1 MLRGWLATLL
11 FILTLISGHA
21 AAGALRV
28 GLLSAAP
35 PFLVIDRPPGI
46 LDDEL
51 SILFSNTTLPNVQRF
66 STTASALDA
75 LNQHRIDVLIA
86 AKRPAAGLVSSEPML
101 TFPLASLSIKEGR
114 GGTLCFPELPSEVTS
129 RCAVAGSASPGENVR
144 QLVAGKAREF
154 IAPEFILRNWL
165 THSPATTL
173 TLTRLDDTPP
183 LHFRA
188 WALPEQAST
197 LEIFNERIH
206 AVNPE
211 DAEWLEQKWLL
222 PDGSVFDARHSPV
235 QEDAPKIALHVLLPA
250 ISPPLVTL
258 ASDGHIQGVWR
269 DLLLNLFPPS
279 LFNLTFS
286 LDAPPVQYAHDTL
299 RIVASA
305 TPPSRN
311 AITFDSLSWALLS
324 HDMSPLSG
332 ALSALQH
339 KRIAV
344 MRISPL
350 VTLLRQALPADNL
363 VLVDSLDQGF
373 ELLKAGGADGL
384 AGDAFILHHLLR
396 QRNAS
401 NLSLTPLALP
411 EVPLWFVP
419 NISDPRDAR
428 RVNAVLASVTQADIY
443 ASLNLSLAEQTSASA
458 PVRSLWLVMLAVVAI
473 CAALIALLTF
483 SAAQSQ
489 RRLRERDTAELHNA
503 LSLWQTLM
511 NNVPVPLF
519 VCDPAGRLTRY
530 NDTFIHSP
538 LLATLPE
545 EGSPFSQLPLGEL
558 AQRFTLPHRL
568 LLLHTAT
575 PLTGETI
582 TEDNTTLYWWLCRYT
597 DTRGRPQGV
606 VGGWVD
612 ITEKAALTAALN
624 QALAQAEQASIE
636 KSNFLARMSHD
647 IRTPLNAM
655 LGLLEMERDK
665 SESLNIAWQAA
676 GSLRD
681 VIGGVLDLSR
691 IEAGELRLEPDAWPL
706 WQTLNASVEI
716 FASSAK
722 AKGLHWRS
730 ELNVP
735 HDGWFLFDKARL
747 NQIIANLVGNAI
759 KYTPQ
764 GEIDFH
770 ARIHGENLQLVIRDT
785 GIGIPDDALPHL
797 GQPWFQ
803 TDSSTPQSSG
813 LGLAICYQLVELMAG
828 ALAIT
833 SEAGKGTQA
842 TVSIPLQATHAVAI
856 ADETPALTPLPRHR
870 VMIVDD
876 FPANLTVLS
885 LQLQK
890 LGQEVISCA
899 NASEALTHL
908 ENEPVD
914 VLITDCQMSV
924 MDGYQL
930 TSLILLRDIAGSI
943 TAPPVILGYTASA
956 LQGEDDRAK
965 HAGMDALLRK
975 PLSLNALHQALA
987 HHHGQHNQ
995 VPDLSELRRLANGQP
1010 EIMVLMRQQM
1020 RDAITLDI
1028 RQLQENTPS
1037 PQMLSQV
1044 AHRLKASWSLF
1055 AMHNATRSC
1064 QAIEILPEMLA
1075 AGVIPPDALPSLTSR
1090 FCARMEAN
1098 LQQLDAAL
1106 KELSDKY

>member
-1 MLRGWLATLL
+1 MHRGWLAIL

-21 AAGALRV
+21 VANVLRV
-28 GLLSAAP
+28 GLLSSAP
-35 PFLVIDRPPGI
+35 PFLVTERPPGI

-51 SILFSNTTLPNVQRF
+51 SILFSNTSLPAVQRF
-66 STTASALDA
+66 SDPAPALDA
-75 LNQHRIDVLIA
+75 LKRHRIDVLIA
-86 AKRPAAGLVSSEPML
+86 AQRPAAGLVSSEPML
-101 TFPLASLSIKEGR
+101 AFPLASLSIKEGR
-114 GGTLCFPELPSEVTS
+114 GGTLCFPELPPEVTS
-129 RCAVAGSASPGENVR
+129 RCSASGTASPGENVR
-144 QLVAGKAREF
+144 QLAAGKAREF

-173 TLTRLDDTPP
+173 TLTPLNDTPP

-188 WALPEQAST
+188 WALPDRADA

-206 AVNPE
+206 AINPE

-222 PDGSVFDARHSPV
+222 PDGSVFDARHSPI
-235 QEDAPKIALHVLLPA
+235 QEDAPKILLHVLLPA
-250 ISPPLVTL
+250 ISPPMVALT
-258 ASDGHIQGVWR
+258 SDGHIQGVWR
-269 DLLLNLFPPS
+269 DLLLNLFPSTLYS
-279 LFNLTFS
+279 LTFNLDT
-286 LDAPPVQYAHDTL
+286 PPLRYAQNTL
-299 RIVASA
+299 RIVASE
-305 TPPSRN
+305 TPPSKD

-324 HDMSPLSG
+324 SDSNSLSG
-332 ALSALQH
+332 ALPQLQH

-350 VTLLRQALPADNL
+350 VTSLRQLLPADNL
-363 VLVDSLDQGF
+363 VLVDSLNQGY
-373 ELLKAGGADGL
+373 ELLKAGGADGV
-384 AGDAFILHHLLR
+384 AGDAFVLHHLLR
-396 QRNAS
+396 QHNAS

-419 NISDPRDAR
+419 DISDPTDAKR
-428 RVNAVLASVTQADIY
+428 INAVLASVTQADIY
-443 ASLNLSLAEQTSASA
+443 ASLNLSRTDQTPVSA

-473 CAALIALLTF
+473 CAALVALLTF

-489 RRLRERDTAELHNA
+489 RRQRERDTAELHNA

-545 EGSPFSQLPLGEL
+545 EGAYFSRLPLGEL

-568 LLLHTAT
+568 SLLHAST
-575 PLTGETI
+575 PLTGETT
-582 TEDNTTLYWWLCRYT
+582 TEDNTTLFWWLCRYT

-676 GSLRD
+676 ESLRD

-691 IEAGELRLEPDAWPL
+691 IEAGELRLEPHPWPL
-706 WQTLNASVEI
+706 WQTLNASAEI
-716 FASSAK
+716 FATSAK
-722 AKGLHWRS
+722 AKGLHWCS

-735 HDGWFLFDKARL
+735 REGWFLFDKARL
-747 NQIIANLVGNAI
+747 NQVIANLSGNAI
-759 KYTPQ
+759 KYTQQ
-764 GEIDFH
+764 GEIVFH
-770 ARIHGENLQLVIRDT
+770 AQLHGEHLRLLIRDT
-785 GIGIPDDALPHL
+785 GMGIPPDALPHL

-813 LGLAICYQLVELMAG
+813 LGLAICYQLVELMG
-828 ALAIT
+828 GTLTIT
-833 SEAGKGTQA
+833 SEVGSGTQVA
-842 TVSIPLQATHAVAI
+842 VNIPLQATSVA
-856 ADETPALTPLPRHR
+856 ATTDETSVFTPLPPRR
-870 VMIVDD
+870 ILVVDD
-876 FPANLTVLS
+876 FPANLTVLT
-885 LQLQK
+885 LQLQE
-890 LGQEVISCA
+890 LGQEVIPCA
-899 NASEALTHL
+899 SASKALASL
-908 ENEPVD
+908 ENEAVD
-914 VLITDCQMSV
+914 ILITDCQMPL

-930 TSLILLRDIAGSI
+930 ASLILLRDIAGTI
-943 TAPPVILGYTASA
+943 TAPAAILGYTASA
-956 LQGEDDRAK
+956 LQGENDRAK
-965 HAGMDALLRK
+965 HAGMDTLLRK
-975 PLSLNALHQALA
+975 PLTLNALHQALA
-987 HHHGQHNQ
+987 HYHSMHRQ

-1010 EIMVLMRQQM
+1010 EIMSLMRQQLH
-1020 RDAITLDI
+1020 DAITRDI
-1028 RQLQENTPS
+1028 RQLQENAPS
-1037 PQMLSQV
+1037 PQTLSQH

-1064 QAIEILPEMLA
+1064 QAIEVLPEMLA
-1075 AGVIPPDALPSLTSR
+1075 AGVITPDLLPALTSR

-1098 LQQLDAAL
+1098 LQQLDTAL

>member
-1 MLRGWLATLL
+1 MRRGWLATL
-11 FILTLISGHA
+11 FILMLISGHA
-21 AAGALRV
+21 AAGTLRV

-51 SILFSNTTLPNVQRF
+51 SILFSNTTLPDVQRF
-66 STTASALDA
+66 SDPATALDA
-75 LNQHRIDVLIA
+75 LKRKRIDVLIA
-86 AKRPAAGLVSSEPML
+86 ARRPAADLVASEPMFA
-101 TFPLASLSIKEGR
+101 FPLASLSIKEGR
-114 GGTLCFPELPSEVTS
+114 GGTLCFPELPSEVAT
-129 RCAVAGSASPGENVR
+129 RCSATGSASPGENVR
-144 QLVAGKAREF
+144 QLAAGKAREF
-154 IAPEFILRNWL
+154 IAPEFVLSNWL

-173 TLTRLDDTPP
+173 TLTPLDDTPP

-188 WALPEQAST
+188 WALPEQANT

-206 AVNPE
+206 TLNPE

-235 QEDAPKIALHVLLPA
+235 KENAPKITLHVLLPA
-250 ISPPLVTL
+250 ISPPMVTL
-258 ASDGHIQGVWR
+258 TPDGHIQGVWR
-269 DLLLNLFPPS
+269 DLLLNLFPS
-279 LFNLTFS
+279 NLYSLTFN
-286 LDAPPVQYAHDTL
+286 LDAPPLQYAENTL

-305 TPPSRN
+305 TPPSKS

-324 HDMSPLSG
+324 EDSNPLSG
-332 ALSALQH
+332 SLSALQH

-344 MRISPL
+344 IRISPL

-363 VLVDSLDQGF
+363 VLVNSLDQGF

-396 QRNAS
+396 QHNAS

-419 NISDPRDAR
+419 NISDPADAK
-428 RVNAVLASVTQADIY
+428 RVNAVMASVTQADIY
-443 ASLNLSLAEQTSASA
+443 ASLNLSQAVQTTPTA
-458 PVRSLWLVMLAVVAI
+458 PVQSLWLVMLAVVAI
-473 CAALIALLTF
+473 CAAFVALLTF

-489 RRLRERDTAELHNA
+489 RRQRERDTAELHNA

-519 VCDPAGRLTRY
+519 VCDPTGRLTRY
-530 NDTFIHSP
+530 NDSFIHSP
-538 LLATLPE
+538 LLTALPE
-545 EGSPFSQLPLGEL
+545 EGAPFSSLPLGEL
-558 AQRFTLPHRL
+558 AQQFTLPHRL
-568 LLLHTAT
+568 SLLHAAS
-575 PLTGETI
+575 PLTGET
-582 TEDNTTLYWWLCRYT
+582 TQNNSTLYWWLCRYT

-606 VGGWVD
+606 VGGWID

-624 QALAQAEQASIE
+624 QALAQAEQASTE

-691 IEAGELRLEPDAWPL
+691 IEAGELRLEPQAWPL
-706 WQTLNASVEI
+706 WQTLNASAEI
-716 FASSAK
+716 FASSAN

-747 NQIIANLVGNAI
+747 NQVIANLLGNAI

-764 GEIDFH
+764 GEIVFH
-770 ARIHGENLQLVIRDT
+770 AELNGEHLQLLIRDT
-785 GIGIPDDALPHL
+785 GIGIPADALPHL

-813 LGLAICYQLVELMAG
+813 LGLAICYQLVELMGGVLTIA
-828 ALAIT
+828 
-833 SEAGKGTQA
+833 SEAGSGTQV
-842 TVSIPLQATHAVAI
+842 TVSIPLHVASPAAT
-856 ADETPALTPLPRHR
+856 ADETPVITPQPPHR
-870 VMIVDD
+870 IMIVDD
-876 FPANLTVLS
+876 FPANLTVLA
-885 LQLQK
+885 LQLQE
-890 LGQEVISCA
+890 LGQEVIPCA
-899 NASEALTHL
+899 SAGEALARL

-914 VLITDCQMSV
+914 ILITDCQMAL

-943 TAPPVILGYTASA
+943 TAPAAVLGYTASA
-956 LQGEDDRAK
+956 LQSEDDRAK

-987 HHHGQHNQ
+987 QQYSLRNQ
-995 VPDLSELRRLANGQP
+995 GPDLSELRRLANGQP
-1010 EIMVLMRQQM
+1010 EIMTLMRQQM
-1020 RDAITLDI
+1020 REAITLDI
-1028 RQLQENTPS
+1028 RQLRENTPS
-1037 PQMLSQV
+1037 PQTLSQL

-1055 AMHNATRSC
+1055 AMRNATRTC
-1064 QAIEILPEMLA
+1064 QAIEVLPEMLA
-1075 AGVIPPDALPSLTSR
+1075 AGVITAEALPALTSR

-1098 LQQLDAAL
+1098 LQQLDTAL

>member
-1 MLRGWLATLL
+1 MHRGWLATL
-11 FILTLISGHA
+11 FIFVLISGHA
-21 AAGALRV
+21 AANVLRV

-51 SILFSNTTLPNVQRF
+51 SILFSNTTLPHVQRF
-66 STTASALDA
+66 SDPASALDA
-75 LNQHRIDVLIA
+75 LKRHRIDVVIA
-86 AKRPAAGLVSSEPML
+86 AQRPAAGLVSSEPML

-114 GGTLCFPELPSEVTS
+114 GGTLCFPELPPEVTT
-129 RCAVAGSASPGENVR
+129 RCSAAGSASPGEDVR
-144 QLVAGKAREF
+144 QLAAGKAQEL
-154 IAPEFILRNWL
+154 IAPAFILRNWL

-173 TLTRLDDTPP
+173 TLTPLDDTPP

-188 WALPEQAST
+188 WALPEQANT

-206 AVNPE
+206 TINPE

-250 ISPPLVTL
+250 IASPMVTL
-258 ASDGHIQGVWR
+258 TSDGHIQGVWR
-269 DLLLNLFPPS
+269 DLLLNLFPSNLFS
-279 LFNLTFS
+279 LTFNLDT
-286 LDAPPVQYAHDTL
+286 PPLRYAQNTL
-299 RIVASA
+299 RIAASA
-305 TPPSRN
+305 TPPSKN

-324 HDMSPLSG
+324 NDSDPLS
-332 ALSALQH
+332 ATLSALRH

-344 MRISPL
+344 MRLSPL
-350 VTLLRQALPADNL
+350 ATSLRQLLPADNL
-363 VLVDSLDQGF
+363 VLVDSLNQGY

-396 QRNAS
+396 QHNAS

-419 NISDPRDAR
+419 DISDPTDAK
-428 RVNAVLASVTQADIY
+428 RVSAVLASVTQADIY
-443 ASLNLSLAEQTSASA
+443 ASLNLSLTEQTPASA

-473 CAALIALLTF
+473 CAALVALLTF
-483 SAAQSQ
+483 SAAQNQ
-489 RRLRERDTAELHNA
+489 RRQRERDTAELHNA

-530 NDTFIHSP
+530 NDTFTHSP
-538 LLATLPE
+538 LLTTLPE
-545 EGSPFSQLPLGEL
+545 EGSHFSCLPLGEL

-568 LLLHTAT
+568 SLLHTAT
-575 PLTGETI
+575 PLTGET
-582 TEDNTTLYWWLCRYT
+582 TQGNTTLYWWLCRYT
-597 DTRGRPQGV
+597 DTRGRPQGI

-655 LGLLEMERDK
+655 LGLLEMEHDK

-691 IEAGELRLEPDAWPL
+691 IEAGELRLEPQPWPL
-706 WQTLNASVEI
+706 WQTLNASTKI
-716 FASSAK
+716 FATSAK

-735 HDGWFLFDKARL
+735 REGWFLFDKARL
-747 NQIIANLVGNAI
+747 NQIIANLSGNAI

-764 GEIDFH
+764 GEITFQ
-770 ARIHGENLQLVIRDT
+770 AQLHGEHLQLLIRDT
-785 GIGIPDDALPHL
+785 GIGIPAEALPHL

-803 TDSSTPQSSG
+803 TDSSTPLSSG
-813 LGLAICYQLVELMAG
+813 LGLAICYQLVELMG
-828 ALAIT
+828 GTLTIT
-833 SEAGKGTQA
+833 SEVGSGTQV
-842 TVSIPLQATHAVAI
+842 TVSIPLPPTNAAAT
-856 ADETPALTPLPRHR
+856 ADETPVFTPLPPHR
-870 VMIVDD
+870 ILVVDD
-876 FPANLTVLS
+876 FPANLTVLA
-885 LQLQK
+885 LQLQE
-890 LGQEVISCA
+890 LGQEVIPCA
-899 NASEALTHL
+899 SASEALASL
-908 ENEPVD
+908 ENKPVD
-914 VLITDCQMSV
+914 ILITDCQMPL

-930 TSLILLRDIAGSI
+930 TSLILLRDIAGTIS
-943 TAPPVILGYTASA
+943 APAAILGYTASA

-975 PLSLNALHQALA
+975 PLTLNALHQALA
-987 HHHGQHNQ
+987 HHHNLHKQA
-995 VPDLSELRRLANGQP
+995 PDLSELRRLANGQP
-1010 EIMVLMRQQM
+1010 EIMTLMRQQLH
-1020 RDAITLDI
+1020 DAITLDI
-1028 RQLQENTPS
+1028 RQLQENAPS
-1037 PQMLSQV
+1037 PQTLSQL

-1064 QAIEILPEMLA
+1064 QGIEVLPEMLA
-1075 AGVIPPDALPSLTSR
+1075 AGIITPDILPALTSR

>member
-1 MLRGWLATLL
+1 MHRGWLAIL
-11 FILTLISGHA
+11 FILTLISGQA
-21 AAGALRV
+21 VADVLRV
-28 GLLSAAP
+28 GLLSSAP
-35 PFLVIDRPPGI
+35 PFLVSERPPGI

-51 SILFSNTTLPNVQRF
+51 SILFSNTSLPSVQRF
-66 STTASALDA
+66 SDPAPALDA
-75 LNQHRIDVLIA
+75 LKRHRIDVLIA
-86 AKRPAAGLVSSEPML
+86 AQRPAAGLVSSEPML
-101 TFPLASLSIKEGR
+101 AFPLASLSIKEGR
-114 GGTLCFPELPSEVTS
+114 GGTLCFPELPPEVTS
-129 RCAVAGSASPGENVR
+129 RCSASGTASPGENVR
-144 QLVAGKAREF
+144 QLAAGKAREF

-173 TLTRLDDTPP
+173 TLTPLNDTPP

-188 WALPEQAST
+188 WALPDRADA

-206 AVNPE
+206 AINPE

-235 QEDAPKIALHVLLPA
+235 QEDAPKILLHVLLPA
-250 ISPPLVTL
+250 ISPPMVALT
-258 ASDGHIQGVWR
+258 SDGHIQGVWR
-269 DLLLNLFPPS
+269 DLLLNLFPSTLYS
-279 LFNLTFS
+279 LTFNLDT
-286 LDAPPVQYAHDTL
+286 PPLRYAQNTL

-305 TPPSRN
+305 TPPSKD

-324 HDMSPLSG
+324 SDSNSLSG
-332 ALSALQH
+332 ALPELQH

-350 VTLLRQALPADNL
+350 VTSLRQLLPADNL
-363 VLVDSLDQGF
+363 VLVDSLNQGY
-373 ELLKAGGADGL
+373 ELLKAGGADGV
-384 AGDAFILHHLLR
+384 AGDAFVLHHLLR
-396 QRNAS
+396 QHNAS

-419 NISDPRDAR
+419 NISDPTDAK

-443 ASLNLSLAEQTSASA
+443 ASLNLSRTDQTPVSA

-473 CAALIALLTF
+473 CAALVALLTF

-489 RRLRERDTAELHNA
+489 RRQRERDTAELHNA

-545 EGSPFSQLPLGEL
+545 ERSHFSRLPLGEL

-568 LLLHTAT
+568 SLLHAST
-575 PLTGETI
+575 PLTGETT
-582 TEDNTTLYWWLCRYT
+582 TEDDTTLFWWLCRYT

-676 GSLRD
+676 ESLRD

-691 IEAGELRLEPDAWPL
+691 IEAGELRLEPHPWPL
-706 WQTLNASVEI
+706 WQTLNASAEI
-716 FASSAK
+716 FATSAK
-722 AKGLHWRS
+722 AKGLHWCS

-735 HDGWFLFDKARL
+735 REGWFLFDKARL
-747 NQIIANLVGNAI
+747 NQVIANLSGNAI
-759 KYTPQ
+759 KYTQQ
-764 GEIDFH
+764 GEIVFH
-770 ARIHGENLQLVIRDT
+770 AQLHGEHLQLLIRDT
-785 GIGIPDDALPHL
+785 GMGIPPDALPHL

-813 LGLAICYQLVELMAG
+813 LGLAICYQLVELMG
-828 ALAIT
+828 GTLTIT
-833 SEAGKGTQA
+833 SEVGSGTQVA
-842 TVSIPLQATHAVAI
+842 VNIPLQATSVA
-856 ADETPALTPLPRHR
+856 ATTDETSVFTPLPPRR
-870 VMIVDD
+870 ILVVDD
-876 FPANLTVLS
+876 FPANLTVLT
-885 LQLQK
+885 LQLQE
-890 LGQEVISCA
+890 LGQVVIPCA
-899 NASEALTHL
+899 SASEALASL
-908 ENEPVD
+908 ENEAVD
-914 VLITDCQMSV
+914 ILITDCQMPL

-930 TSLILLRDIAGSI
+930 ASLILLRDIAGTI
-943 TAPPVILGYTASA
+943 TAPAAILGYTASA
-956 LQGEDDRAK
+956 LQGENDRAK
-965 HAGMDALLRK
+965 HAGMDTLLRK
-975 PLSLNALHQALA
+975 PLTLNALHQALA
-987 HHHGQHNQ
+987 HYHSLHKQ

-1010 EIMVLMRQQM
+1010 EIMSLMRQQLH
-1020 RDAITLDI
+1020 DAITRDI
-1028 RQLQENTPS
+1028 RQLQENAPS
-1037 PQMLSQV
+1037 PQTLSQH

-1064 QAIEILPEMLA
+1064 QAIEVLPEMLA
-1075 AGVIPPDALPSLTSR
+1075 AGVITPELLPALTSR

-1098 LQQLDAAL
+1098 LQQLDTAL